1 VAGGAMTPRDACTGA
16 MLAGGEA
23 SRMGG
28 RPKGLERVGGERIL
42 DRVAA
47 ALREAGDD
55 LILVSNHAEASAWL
69 GDVPVV
75 RDRRAGA
82 GALAGV
88 HTALVHAG
96 HAVLVAPWDAP
107 FVPAP
112 LLRALRDAGELE
124 GADAAV
130 PVSAASPWGFEPLCA
145 WYAHTALPAIEA
157 QLDSGEFSV
166 GGLERRVRMLLVDV
180 SAWGDPAVL
189 FFNVNT
195 PADLERAAQLASA
208 RASR

>member
-1 VAGGAMTPRDACTGA
+1 MTPRGACTGA
-16 MLAGGEA
+16 VLAGGES

-28 RPKGLERVGGERIL
+28 RPKGLERVRGERIV

-47 ALREAGDD
+47 ALREAADD
-55 LILVSNHAEASAWL
+55 VIIVSNQADASTWL
-69 GDVPVV
+69 ADVPVA

-82 GALAGV
+82 GPLAGV
-88 HTALVHAG
+88 HAALVHAG
-96 HAVLVAPWDAP
+96 QAVLVAPWDAP
-107 FVPAP
+107 FVPGA

-130 PVSAASPWGFEPLCA
+130 PLSAASPWGFEPLCA
-145 WYAHTALPAIEA
+145 WYAPTALAAIEA
-157 QLDSGEFSV
+157 QLDSREFSV
-166 GGLERRVRMLLVDV
+166 GALERRARVLRVDV

-208 RASR
+208 PVSP